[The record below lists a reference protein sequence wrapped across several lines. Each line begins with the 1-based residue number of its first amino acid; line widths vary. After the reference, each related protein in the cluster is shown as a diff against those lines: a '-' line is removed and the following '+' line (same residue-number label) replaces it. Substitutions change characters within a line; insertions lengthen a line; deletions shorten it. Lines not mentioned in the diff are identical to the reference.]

1 MVDELANV
9 RLTDLWPKP
18 GQRLILVDN
27 DLRWELDP
35 PHRSRA
41 GAIRLWAV
49 VRASTWWGGFDPLE
63 RLTLATFMAI

>member
-41 GAIRLWAV
+41 GAIRL
-49 VRASTWWGGFDPLE
+49 
-63 RLTLATFMAI
+63 